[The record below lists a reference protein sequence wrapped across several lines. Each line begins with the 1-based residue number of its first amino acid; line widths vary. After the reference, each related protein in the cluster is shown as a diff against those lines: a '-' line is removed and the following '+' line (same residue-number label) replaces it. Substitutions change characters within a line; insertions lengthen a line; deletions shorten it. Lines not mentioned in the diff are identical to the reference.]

1 LLFHSNGI
9 KTEII
14 ILKSLYRILF
24 QSILGG
30 ECKFP
35 LNPYSQKILF
45 MKTLYPH
52 VLSFLILLSFVN
64 ANAQDLTNS
73 NQSSTSV
80 TPAYSSKLLRD
91 TYAGFCFLVRRAS
104 DNAEAWVEFDETTKS
119 VTANSKVIIVTPGSS
134 SFFPGT
140 IMSFSKFY
148 KSTSCYVTTWYDQSG
163 NGPDAVQPDKL
174 LQTRIVNAGVIDDV
188 ALSSGEK
195 QSPETKQQ
203 ARGNTTAIASRD

>member
-1 LLFHSNGI
+1 
-9 KTEII
+9 
-14 ILKSLYRILF
+14 
-24 QSILGG
+24 
-30 ECKFP
+30 
-35 LNPYSQKILF
+35 

-52 VLSFLILLSFVN
+52 LLSFILLLSFGN
-64 ANAQDLTNS
+64 TNAQELTNHS
-73 NQSSTSV
+73 QPSTSA

-91 TYAGFCFLVRRAS
+91 TYAGFCFMVRRAS
-104 DNAEAWVEFDETTKS
+104 DNAEAWVEFDEATKS

-174 LQTRIVNAGVIDDV
+174 LQTRIVNAGVIDEL

-195 QSPETKQQ
+195 QSLESKQQ
-203 ARGNTTAIASRD
+203 ARGNTTATAQHGVH